1 LNCWEGGGGLVL
13 GWVGLGLLQHRL
25 LYLKDLA
32 GLEGGA
38 RQQDH
43 GRGHVARL
51 HAQHVGELVVPEV
64 THLTG
69 SIDPRIPDD

>member
-1 LNCWEGGGGLVL
+1 M
-13 GWVGLGLLQHRL
+13 GLLQHRL

-32 GLEGGA
+32 GLESGA

-43 GRGHVARL
+43 RRCHIARL

-64 THLTG
+64 THLTR